1 MEFDDLGTGDLPADI
16 AVLRREFDAAAK
28 SSGTLGREAKKAF
41 VDIRTESGRAT
52 AGSRDFGRVLTGAF
66 GDIIAGGQSL
76 QSVLRSLAADLA
88 KLAVENVFGGSAGGG
103 FDVSGLFGG
112 GSFNGPSGNT
122 AKNSRVSAFAK
133 GGVLSSPSLFPMGS
147 GLGLAGE
154 AGPEAILPLARGPD
168 GRLGVAAQGEARP
181 ISVTF
186 NVTATDA
193 GSFRRSQSQIAAM
206 LSRTVSR
213 GTRNL

>member
-1 MEFDDLGTGDLPADI
+1 MEFDDLSIGDLSTDI
-16 AVLRREFDAAAK
+16 ATLRREFDAAAK
-28 SSGTLGREAKKAF
+28 SSGTLGREARKAF

-52 AGSRDFGRVLTGAF
+52 AGSRDFGRIMTNAF

-76 QSVLRSLAADLA
+76 QSILRSLAADLA
-88 KLAVENVFGGSAGGG
+88 KLAVENVFSGASGGG

-112 GSFNGPSGNT
+112 GFGGSPGNS

-133 GGVLSSPSLFPMGS
+133 GGILSSPSLFPMGG

-168 GRLGVAAQGEARP
+168 GRLGVATQGEARP

-186 NVTATDA
+186 NVTTNDA
-193 GSFRRSQSQIAAM
+193 GSFQRSQSQIAAM

>member
-1 MEFDDLGTGDLPADI
+1 MEFDDPGTGDLPADI
-16 AVLRREFDAAAK
+16 ADLRREFDAAAK
-28 SSGTLGREAKKAF
+28 SSGTLGKEARKAF

-52 AGSRDFGRVLTGAF
+52 AASRDFGRVLTGAF

-88 KLAVENVFGGSAGGG
+88 KLAIENVFSGASGGG

-112 GSFNGPSGNT
+112 GFGGPSGNPP
-122 AKNSRVSAFAK
+122 KNSRVSAFAK
-133 GGVLSSPSLFPMGS
+133 GGVLSSPSLFPMGG

-168 GRLGVAAQGEARP
+168 GRLGVAARGEARP

-186 NVTATDA
+186 NVTTTDA
-193 GSFRRSQSQIAAM
+193 GSFRRSQSQVAAM